1 MLGVG
6 KIAEGDAVHGLVDVL
21 GGVRQR
27 VKAHIAHVLGHG
39 FPVPQRSLNARRA
52 LVVAVVV
59 GQAEHPEPQII
70 QRIGNVAGGGKARV
84 AAGGKF
90 VVDQRFLIQPVY
102 IKLAVEFPHILIH
115 IGKIIVPVGAALA
128 RLDIQPVVD
137 QVIPRGGKPHRVHR
151 GGGFGRR
158 LRRGFGG
165 GLHGRCRNRGDNR
178 RGRLG
183 QKRTCH
189 HAADPQRDHAAGQN
203 FVTSHSHGS
212 LPRSKSVMAY
222 IPGCCPSKNSAA

>member
-27 VKAHIAHVLGHG
+27 VKAHVAHVLGHG

-102 IKLAVEFPHILIH
+102 IKLGVEFPHILIH

-137 QVIPRGGKPHRVHR
+137 QVVACGGKPHRVHR

-158 LRRGFGG
+158 LRRGFRRRFGR
-165 GLHGRCRNRGDNR
+165 GLHGRCRNRGGSR
-178 RGRLG
+178 CGRLG
-183 QKRTCH
+183 QKRTRH
-189 HAADPQRDHAAGQN
+189 HTADPQRNHAAG
-203 FVTSHSHGS
+203 
-212 LPRSKSVMAY
+212 
-222 IPGCCPSKNSAA
+222 